1 MNGAYKKEKWE
12 ITTKI
17 EQLDKNPEMTIL
29 SPQEV
34 DLKYCLKIRLLQLL
48 REEEIK
54 WYQRSK
60 SEKLL

>member
-17 EQLDKNPEMTIL
+17 EQLDKNAEMTIL

-34 DLKYCLKIRLLQLL
+34 DLK
-48 REEEIK
+48 
-54 WYQRSK
+54 
-60 SEKLL
+60 

>member
-17 EQLDKNPEMTIL
+17 EQLDKNAEMTIL